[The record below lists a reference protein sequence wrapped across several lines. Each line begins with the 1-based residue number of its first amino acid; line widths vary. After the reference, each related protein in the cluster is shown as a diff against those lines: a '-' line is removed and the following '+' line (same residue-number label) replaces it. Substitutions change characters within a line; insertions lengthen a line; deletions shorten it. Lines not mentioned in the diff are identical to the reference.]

1 MVNPHLLRAP
11 APKARQ
17 PTHGHGGGL
26 QLVLSHRRR
35 RLHQRRRVL
44 DGPLARG
51 HADAEAGGECAL
63 RAGPRR
69 SHWSSGLLSSARN
82 AGACSASA
90 SAEELLATSE
100 IRRAG
105 LGAEWFSP
113 SLREAAEFAVA
124 AGRVACWRG
133 SVSAC
138 RGFGRRGRASESR
151 RGRGEEY
158 KRRGREGRERE
169 R

>member
-26 QLVLSHRRR
+26 QLVLGHRRR
-35 RLHQRRRVL
+35 RLHHRRRVL

-105 LGAEWFSP
+105 LGAEWLSP

-138 RGFGRRGRASESR
+138 RGFGRRGRRES
-151 RGRGEEY
+151 
-158 KRRGREGRERE
+158 ERE
-169 R
+169 PERPWRGI